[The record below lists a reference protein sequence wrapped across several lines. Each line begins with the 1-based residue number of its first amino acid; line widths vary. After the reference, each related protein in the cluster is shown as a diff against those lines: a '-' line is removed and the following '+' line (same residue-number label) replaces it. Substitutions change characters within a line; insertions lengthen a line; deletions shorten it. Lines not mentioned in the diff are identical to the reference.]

1 MDRAGTWM
9 RANLTT
15 QGYCLS
21 DAERRELAVG
31 LRFSTALCLTLV
43 VVALALAS
51 PAMIFALSGIGVIA
65 GFTARH
71 PFDHIWN
78 HVARHIVG
86 GPQLPPNPPRRRHAF
101 KVATVWLLIVGALL
115 AAGATTAGVIL
126 GGMLVAACA
135 LVTATNLCLPSET
148 FAWWARHTARK
159 HGDVVGGFAAWRDA
173 ELPIVPCSTL
183 APRPGDLPDTGPPD

>member
-1 MDRAGTWM
+1 MQRAGAWM

-15 QGYCLS
+15 QGYCLT

-31 LRFSTALCLTLV
+31 LRFSTGLCLTLV
-43 VVALALAS
+43 VAALALAS

-78 HVARHIVG
+78 HAARHVLG
-86 GPQLPPNPPRRRHAF
+86 GPQLPPNPTRRRHAF
-101 KVATVWLLIVGALL
+101 KVATAWLLVVGTLL
-115 AAGATTAGVIL
+115 AAGATTAGLIL

-135 LVTATNLCLPSET
+135 IVTAANLCLPSL
-148 FAWWARHTARK
+148 AL
-159 HGDVVGGFAAWRDA
+159 AAWERRRLHDQ
-173 ELPIVPCSTL
+173 PITS
-183 APRPGDLPDTGPPD
+183 